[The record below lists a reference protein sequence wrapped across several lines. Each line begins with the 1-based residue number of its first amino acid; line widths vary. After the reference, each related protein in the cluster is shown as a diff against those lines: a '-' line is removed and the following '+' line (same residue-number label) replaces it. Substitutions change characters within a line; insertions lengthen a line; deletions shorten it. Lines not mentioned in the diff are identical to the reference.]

1 MKVKAYTEFKQ
12 QKDGNVGLL
21 VCLGC
26 YNKVPQTRRPKG
38 QKFIIS
44 QLCKRRDEV
53 RAQTLKEWHS
63 LRTKH
68 KLIKTKWVQDDRQ
81 VDFH

>member
-26 YNKVPQTRRPKG
+26 YNKTPETAWLIHNKTLIFYYSGGWKAQEQCVNRFSVSREPTSW
-38 QKFIIS
+38 FIAAS
-44 QLCKRRDEV
+44 FYYVLTC
-53 RAQTLKEWHS
+53 
-63 LRTKH
+63 
-68 KLIKTKWVQDDRQ
+68 
-81 VDFH
+81 